1 MVRDI
6 GFLIF
11 PAFQLL
17 DLTGPMSV
25 FEAPSLHGATP
36 YRMWLL
42 SEYGGA
48 VKSSAGVDMLTQRVD
63 EAPPLDT
70 LVVAGGPG
78 TEAAMESPALL
89 DFLRASV
96 SSSRRVASICTGAF
110 LLAAAGLLDGRRA
123 TTHWRVAAGL
133 QRRFPRVHVDAE
145 RIFIQDGPIWTA
157 AGVTSGID
165 LSLALLEEDLG
176 LEVSRTAAR
185 DLVVYHRRPGGQSQ
199 FSTLLDLEP
208 PSDRIRLA
216 LTFAREHL
224 HEPLNVERLAQVA
237 CLSVRQFGRAF
248 LEETGQT
255 PAKAVEQLRAE
266 AARVRVETSAEP
278 IEDVARAVGFSD
290 PERMRRAF
298 LRVFGQ
304 PPQALRRTAREGS
317 EVLDRTTTSRRP
329 HATAAR

>member
-25 FEAPSLHGATP
+25 FEVPSIHGPAP

-42 SEYGGA
+42 SEHGGL
-48 VKSSAGVDMLTQRVD
+48 VESSAGVQMLARRMD

-78 TEAAMESPALL
+78 TQEAMGSPALL
-89 DFLRASV
+89 DFLRASR
-96 SSSRRVASICTGAF
+96 SSCRRVASICTGAF

-123 TTHWRVAAGL
+123 TTHWRTAAGL
-133 QRRFPRVHVDAE
+133 QRRFPRIHVDAE
-145 RIFIQDGPIWTA
+145 CIFIQDGPIWTA
-157 AGVTSGID
+157 AGVSSGID

-216 LTFAREHL
+216 LSFAREHL
-224 HEPLNVERLAQVA
+224 HEPMNVERLARVA
-237 CLSVRQFGRAF
+237 CLSPRQFGRAF
-248 LEETGQT
+248 LAETGQT
-255 PAKAVEQLRAE
+255 PAKAIEQLRAE
-266 AARVRVETSAEP
+266 AARVRIETSVEP
-278 IEDVARAVGFSD
+278 IEQVARAVGFSD

-298 LRVFGQ
+298 LRMFGQ
-304 PPQALRRTAREGS
+304 PPQALRR
-317 EVLDRTTTSRRP
+317 
-329 HATAAR
+329 AARTRDGAPSSGP